1 MSGSHEFEGAL
12 SDALKRRAA
21 SVEVAP
27 AEGRARFDEHL
38 AADARHR
45 HRRHVTTSVFGVVAV
60 VAVGAAAIAFAAGR
74 DSHSTP
80 QTVAAASPS
89 LTGAAADSLKIRGS
103 SAPSGLP
110 KLLPAMPGGW
120 ALESAGDYAPDS
132 SSPPPPA
139 ATMLLYRS
147 ADGAHAIRVDIG
159 TDPNSSGFDPAASTG
174 DPNASVVQVH
184 GQPAQLTIDPK
195 GVGVDVLMWA
205 ESANTMITLT
215 SNGVQ
220 QQQLLAFAESLQ
232 PAAEGWSAF
241 PMPTGFSLVY
251 SGDPNAPM
259 GYGGPSWQLG
269 YRGPEDL
276 SQPQDPSIAVSAS
289 QGTAD
294 ALTVFPSPS
303 DRPVSV
309 EVGGNAGVMI
319 SSSDSPPYRTLVWFD
334 PKTGLV
340 LTVNASGISA
350 EELLSFASS
359 FHSVGDDEWQR
370 TVAPVLPKPDE
381 PSGPVEPPVP
391 TQPIAIPNL
400 ASGTL
405 PSGRTWTINGTQYRD
420 APDENLV
427 CGDLTFAGS
436 DSTVAGAC
444 ASADGS
450 PRPGMSIGT
459 DGTTLLFGA
468 TPSVVTNVTIE
479 QSGADPV
486 TVATVASSDA
496 SYPMRWYVVEV
507 ADAKRVTAI
516 TGTDASGQEVMRVS
530 QPLGPPYPD
539 YDALDRAPKREVAS
553 GTVDG
558 APWTLVAA
566 DAPLSDGS
574 GPVACVTLTFASE
587 TAMTCPV
594 VAVGGVNGNGII
606 DATVAV
612 LRKRMFLLAH
622 LDAGVAKVV
631 VVLDD
636 GSNVGANVVS
646 TGSGSGSTAVVV
658 HIPDGR
664 TATTLHAWDT
674 SGKDMGPVDIS
685 ALGTAPHPTPFAVD
699 DATRSAAS

>member
-1 MSGSHEFEGAL
+1 M
-12 SDALKRRAA
+12 
-21 SVEVAP
+21 P
-27 AEGRARFDEHL
+27 AGFTLVFD
-38 AADARHR
+38 
-45 HRRHVTTSVFGVVAV
+45 
-60 VAVGAAAIAFAAGR
+60 
-74 DSHSTP
+74 
-80 QTVAAASPS
+80 
-89 LTGAAADSLKIRGS
+89 
-103 SAPSGLP
+103 
-110 KLLPAMPGGW
+110 
-120 ALESAGDYAPDS
+120 
-132 SSPPPPA
+132 
-139 ATMLLYRS
+139 
-147 ADGAHAIRVDIG
+147 
-159 TDPNSSGFDPAASTG
+159 G
-174 DPNASVVQVH
+174 DP
-184 GQPAQLTIDPK
+184 D
-195 GVGVDVLMWA
+195 
-205 ESANTMITLT
+205 
-215 SNGVQ
+215 
-220 QQQLLAFAESLQ
+220 
-232 PAAEGWSAF
+232 AA
-241 PMPTGFSLVY
+241 
-251 SGDPNAPM
+251 M

-269 YRGPEDL
+269 YHGPEDL

-309 EVGGNAGVMI
+309 EVGDNPGVMI

-334 PKTGLV
+334 AKTGLV

-350 EELLSFASS
+350 DDLLSFASS
-359 FHSVGDDEWQR
+359 LHAVSDGEWQK

-381 PSGPVEPPVP
+381 PTGPVEPPVP

-400 ASGTL
+400 AAGTL
-405 PSGRTWTINGTQYRD
+405 PDGRAWTINGTQYRD
-420 APDENLV
+420 APDDNLV

-436 DSTVAGAC
+436 DSSVAGAC

-468 TPSVVTNVTIE
+468 TPTAVTNVSVE
-479 QSGADPV
+479 QSGADPI
-486 TVATVASSDA
+486 TVPTVASSDA
-496 SYPMRWYVVEV
+496 SYPMRWFVVEV

-516 TGTDASGQEVMRVS
+516 TGTDEAGHEMMRIS

-539 YDALDRAPKREVAS
+539 YDALDRAAKREVAS

-558 APWTLVAA
+558 ARWTLVAA

-587 TAMTCPV
+587 SAMTCPV

-612 LRKRMFLLAH
+612 LRKRTFLLAH

-631 VVLDD
+631 VDLDD

-685 ALGTAPHPTPFAVD
+685 ALGTAPHPTPFAID
-699 DATRSAAS
+699 DAAKSAAELSDTVRP

>member
-1 MSGSHEFEGAL
+1 M
-12 SDALKRRAA
+12 
-21 SVEVAP
+21 
-27 AEGRARFDEHL
+27 
-38 AADARHR
+38 
-45 HRRHVTTSVFGVVAV
+45 
-60 VAVGAAAIAFAAGR
+60 
-74 DSHSTP
+74 
-80 QTVAAASPS
+80 
-89 LTGAAADSLKIRGS
+89 S

-110 KLLPAMPGGW
+110 KLLPALPSGW
-120 ALESAGDYAPDS
+120 TLESAGDYAPANTEGS
-132 SSPPPPA
+132 ALPN
-139 ATMLLYRS
+139 TGTTRVLLYRS
-147 ADGAHAIRVDIG
+147 DTGTIRVEIRVDPTVVDG
-159 TDPNSSGFDPAASTG
+159 FGLDPNG
-174 DPNASVVQVH
+174 DPSSKSVVVH
-184 GQPAQLTIDPK
+184 GQPGVLTIDPK
-195 GVGVDVLMWA
+195 SNGLDTLAWGEGEHTLVTITATGVGEDA
-205 ESANTMITLT
+205 
-215 SNGVQ
+215 
-220 QQQLLAFAESLQ
+220 LLAFAESLQ

-241 PMPTGFSLVY
+241 PMPAGFTLAFD
-251 SGDPNAPM
+251 GDPDAAM

-269 YRGPEDL
+269 YHGPEDL

-294 ALTVFPSPS
+294 ALTVFPGPS

-309 EVGGNAGVMI
+309 QVGDNPAVMI

-334 PKTGLV
+334 SKTGLV
-340 LTVNASGISA
+340 LMVNASGVSSD
-350 EELLSFASS
+350 ELLSFASS
-359 FHSVGDDEWQR
+359 LHSVSDAEWQK

-381 PSGPVEPPVP
+381 PTGPVEPPVP
-391 TQPIAIPNL
+391 TQPIAIPSL
-400 ASGTL
+400 AAGTL
-405 PSGRTWTINGTQYRD
+405 PDGRAWTINGTQYRD
-420 APDENLV
+420 APDANLV
-427 CGDLTFAGS
+427 CGDLTLAGS
-436 DSTVAGAC
+436 DSSVAGAC

-468 TPSVVTNVTIE
+468 TPSSVTQVSIE

-486 TVATVASSDA
+486 TVPTVASSDA
-496 SYPMRWYVVEV
+496 SYPMRWFVVEV

-516 TGTDASGQEVMRVS
+516 TGTDDAGHEMMRIS

-539 YDALDRAPKREVAS
+539 YDALGRAATREVAS

-558 APWTLVAA
+558 ARWTLVAA

-587 TAMTCPV
+587 SAMTCPV

-606 DATVAV
+606 DATLAV
-612 LRKRMFLLAH
+612 LRKRTFLLAH

-631 VVLDD
+631 VDLDD

-674 SGKDMGPVDIS
+674 NGKDMGPVDIS
-685 ALGTAPHPTPFAVD
+685 ALGTAPHPTPFAID
-699 DATRSAAS
+699 DTARPPAG